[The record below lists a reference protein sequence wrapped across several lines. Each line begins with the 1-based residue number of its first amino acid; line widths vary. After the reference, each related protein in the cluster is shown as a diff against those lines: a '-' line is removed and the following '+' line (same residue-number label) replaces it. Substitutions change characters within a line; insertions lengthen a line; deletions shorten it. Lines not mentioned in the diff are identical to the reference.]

1 MLPQTQPRK
10 RRNSSKVNLLI
21 SFIFHATLVLTLLYF
36 AARQGLLGRQIQK
49 ISVEMIKEKPPQK
62 PREPEKP
69 KVEPPKI
76 EQPKIAAAPKAEPPK
91 EAPPSAAAPPTVAP
105 PAAEL
110 PSFVFEGGKAVE
122 TSSDPVQLYKGQVEY
137 ALRSKWQ
144 RPDNLADDSYV
155 AEVEVTVDPKGQIS
169 DPILAEGVGE
179 PALGR
184 FREAG
189 FQNGDAH
196 GPATADKLPLTRHGA
211 LRRAGGNR
219 TPIAMTATFNHEM
232 HESKGALSFGKTF
245 RVVSRVLRF
254 PEKSA

>member
-10 RRNSSKVNLLI
+10 KRNSSKVNLLI
-21 SFIFHATLVLTLLYF
+21 SFVFHATLVLTLLYF

-62 PREPEKP
+62 PKEPEKP

-76 EQPKIAAAPKAEPPK
+76 EQPKIVTAPKAEPPK
-91 EAPPSAAAPPTVAP
+91 EAQPPAAAPPTVAP

-169 DPILAEGVGE
+169 DPILEKGSGNKLWDDSVRRVFKMVTHMDRPPPTNFPSHVTVRFDVQEETE
-179 PALGR
+179 PLL
-184 FREAG
+184 
-189 FQNGDAH
+189 Q
-196 GPATADKLPLTRHGA
+196 
-211 LRRAGGNR
+211 
-219 TPIAMTATFNHEM
+219 
-232 HESKGALSFGKTF
+232 
-245 RVVSRVLRF
+245 
-254 PEKSA
+254 